1 MKLENRKL
9 EGLIACPNCKLPL
22 LKMDQEEIKCGGCG
36 ERYRLLFGIPLLIK
50 RDSPIFEWYKPET
63 GSQQATVG
71 RLAPLMKLY
80 WLLRPEARVWTRASQ
95 NALQGLLDK
104 VHSGSD
110 SNIVLIGA
118 GFEKVYQRILK
129 PYRDIIRIGLATR
142 GEVDL
147 FSDICEIPLRAD
159 TIDLIFS
166 SSVLE
171 HVYNPE
177 EAVKEMFRVIK
188 PGGYVYAEI
197 PFMRAYHMIPVD
209 YQRYTISGI
218 EELFKRHGFKLIRK
232 GVCSGPFN
240 ALALFFMDFISG
252 LFSFNRYIKAIVTLV
267 LSIVLHPIKYLDR
280 FVENSTWAEIN
291 ACNFYYIGQK

>member
-9 EGLIACPNCKLPL
+9 EGLIACPNCKLPV

-36 ERYRLLFGIPLLIK
+36 ERDRLLFGIPLLIK

-129 PYRDIIRIGLATR
+129 PYRDIIRIGLAT
-142 GEVDL
+142 
-147 FSDICEIPLRAD
+147 
-159 TIDLIFS
+159 
-166 SSVLE
+166 
-171 HVYNPE
+171 
-177 EAVKEMFRVIK
+177 
-188 PGGYVYAEI
+188 
-197 PFMRAYHMIPVD
+197 
-209 YQRYTISGI
+209 
-218 EELFKRHGFKLIRK
+218 
-232 GVCSGPFN
+232 
-240 ALALFFMDFISG
+240 
-252 LFSFNRYIKAIVTLV
+252 
-267 LSIVLHPIKYLDR
+267 
-280 FVENSTWAEIN
+280 
-291 ACNFYYIGQK
+291 